1 MISKALRNVV
11 SLTIPLLIAATAI
24 AQTPKT
30 PLDVFTIR
38 VSTTRLG
45 SSFLFMAVSNGIKE
59 PRGSVMC
66 GDGTVPS
73 GS

>member
-11 SLTIPLLIAATAI
+11 SLTIALLIVAAAI
-24 AQTPKT
+24 AQTPIAPAGRFHHSSVYDETRKQF
-30 PLDVFTIR
+30 LIDGGFTW
-38 VSTTRLG
+38 S
-45 SSFLFMAVSNGIKE
+45 KE